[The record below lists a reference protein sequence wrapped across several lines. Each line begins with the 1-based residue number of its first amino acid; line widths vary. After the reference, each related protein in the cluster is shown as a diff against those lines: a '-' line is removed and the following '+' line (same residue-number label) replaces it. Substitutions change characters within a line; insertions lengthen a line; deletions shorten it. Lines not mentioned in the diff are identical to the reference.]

1 LPLLDKYLDDAYLSK
16 LPLVYVMHGEGKG
29 ILRDEIRNF
38 LKTHPHVSYF
48 DPKDTFVIV
57 YLK

>member
-1 LPLLDKYLDDAYLSK
+1 
-16 LPLVYVMHGEGKG
+16 MHGEGKG

-38 LKTHPHVSYF
+38 LKTHPHVSDF